1 MSEIITLSYG
11 LICNNTVTHLYN
23 TQESLIS
30 YTPSSKPNHDLQV
43 FLTRFKS
50 TSVSYSPRALIYDLR
65 NGLGALNKYEYH
77 ETVPVDLNFHYYRQ
91 TQRHLQAAGRHSL
104 ESGYNLKNQ
113 GLKK

>member
-77 ETVPVDLNFHYYRQ
+77 ETLPVDLNFSLLSTNTTAPAEQ
-91 TQRHLQAAGRHSL
+91 KQEQAVL
-104 ESGYNLKNQ
+104 
-113 GLKK
+113 